1 MQHCWICCIDGD
13 RRHTVGAAVDP
24 VPQPERAL
32 RLLTTSAGFT
42 KGEMLDIVE
51 KLLDEQIDA
60 ATLSYPMPAA
70 TSRIW

>member
-1 MQHCWICCIDGD
+1 
-13 RRHTVGAAVDP
+13 
-24 VPQPERAL
+24 
-32 RLLTTSAGFT
+32 
-42 KGEMLDIVE
+42 MLDIVE